1 MSTSPK
7 AWQPCRSRCL
17 HHVFSHSKRPNRAQ
31 YASVMGTPNRSS
43 SIYPLVSL
51 PGAGVTP
58 YAGNSPILSYAINLK
73 MLVGHLLRPI
83 WIKSELATHSLNS
96 NLIFSMGPLFYLVQS
111 KVAVQKS
118 FDDKVHIAWQKQP
131 QPCVMFLLPYI
142 PKKHIRRC
150 MKGSIHSI
158 SML

>member
-1 MSTSPK
+1 MSTFPK

-17 HHVFSHSKRPNRAQ
+17 HQEKYVFSHSKRPNRAQ

-96 NLIFSMGPLFYLVQS
+96 NLIFQWVLYFTLS
-111 KVAVQKS
+111 KVKLLSRNLLMIKCTQPGRSSLSHVS
-118 FDDKVHIAWQKQP
+118 CFSSHISP
-131 QPCVMFLLPYI
+131 RNI
-142 PKKHIRRC
+142 
-150 MKGSIHSI
+150 
-158 SML
+158 